1 MKIVFA
7 EVITIG
13 DELLYGQTLDTNSQ
27 WMGQELNRVG
37 IKIGRKTA
45 IGDRREDIV
54 SALDEAQQRADII
67 LITGGLGPTKD
78 DITKTILADYFDSPI
93 SLHPQALAD
102 LKALFAQRNYPLTAL
117 NEQQAALPE
126 RCEMVPNAMG
136 TAPGMWF
143 EQDGKVFVSMPGV
156 PYEMKAM
163 MTDTVLPRL
172 QETFALPVIF
182 HQMVQTVGIGESW
195 LAEKIADWE
204 NTLPEHI
211 RLAYLPSFGKVKLRL
226 TATGDNLLDL
236 EESVA
241 KQVQTLEPLIAQ
253 YIFGYGD
260 ISFEE
265 AIGRDLLSVGKTL
278 ALAESCTGGLVA
290 HRITSVPGS
299 SRYFRGGLIPYD
311 NALKIN
317 PLGVKESTLRQHG
330 AVSEAT
336 VREMAENVRRL
347 LGADVGLATSGI
359 AGPGGG
365 TAEKPVG
372 TIWIALADASTT
384 VAKKLTLGNDRLVNV
399 ERTNVAVLNLLRQHL
414 NQLLPAS

>member
-1 MKIVFA
+1 MKPIFA

-13 DELLYGQTLDTNSQ
+13 DELLYGQTLDTNTQ

-37 IKIGRKTA
+37 IKISRKMA
-45 IGDRREDIV
+45 IGDRREDIL

-78 DITKTILADYFDSPI
+78 DITKTTLADYFNCPI
-93 SLHPQALAD
+93 AIHPQALAD

-126 RCEMVPNAMG
+126 KCEMVPNAMG

-143 EQDGKVFVSMPGV
+143 EQAGKVFVSMPGV
-156 PYEMKAM
+156 PYEMRAM
-163 MTDTVLPRL
+163 MTATVLPRL

-182 HQMVQTVGIGESW
+182 HQMIQTVGIGESW
-195 LAEKIADWE
+195 LSEKIADWE
-204 NTLPEHI
+204 SALPEHI

-236 EESVA
+236 EEDVA
-241 KQVQTLEPLIAQ
+241 AQTKAVEPLIAKC
-253 YIFGYGD
+253 IFGYGD
-260 ISFEE
+260 ISLEE
-265 AIGRDLLSVGKTL
+265 AIGRDLLSAGKTL
-278 ALAESCTGGLVA
+278 ALAESCTGGFVA

-311 NALKIN
+311 NALKID
-317 PLGVKESTLRQHG
+317 PLGVEEATLRQHG

-336 VREMAENVRRL
+336 VRAMAENVRKL

-365 TAEKPVG
+365 TPEKPVG

-384 VAKKLTLGNDRLVNV
+384 VAKKLTLGNDRLVNI

-414 NQLLPAS
+414 NQQLPAS

>member
-54 SALDEAQQRADII
+54 SALDEAQRRADII

-78 DITKTILADYFDSPI
+78 DITKTTLAEYFDSPI
-93 SLHPQALAD
+93 SVHPQALAD

-117 NEQQAALPE
+117 NEQQAALPDK
-126 RCEMVPNAMG
+126 CEMVPNPMG

-163 MTDTVLPRL
+163 MTNTVLPRL

-182 HQMVQTVGIGESW
+182 HQMIQTVGIGESW
-195 LAEKIADWE
+195 LSEKIADWE
-204 NTLPEHI
+204 TALPEPI

-236 EESVA
+236 EEAVA
-241 KQVQTLEPLIAQ
+241 DQVQLLEPLIRK

-260 ISFEE
+260 VSLEE
-265 AIGRDLLSVGKTL
+265 AIGRDLLSAGKTL
-278 ALAESCTGGLVA
+278 VLAESCTGGFVA

-311 NALKIN
+311 NALKIS
-317 PLGVKESTLRQHG
+317 PLKVKEATLRQHG

-336 VREMAENVRRL
+336 VREMAENVRQL

-372 TIWIALADASTT
+372 TIWIALADVSTT
-384 VAKKLTLGNDRLVNV
+384 VAKKLTLGNDRSVNI

-414 NQLLPAS
+414 NGILPAS

>member
-54 SALDEAQQRADII
+54 IALDEAQQRADII

-78 DITKTILADYFDSPI
+78 DITKTTLADYFDSPI
-93 SLHPQALAD
+93 SLHPQALSD

-117 NEQQAALPE
+117 NEQQAALPDK
-126 RCEMVPNAMG
+126 CEMVPNAMG

-163 MTDTVLPRL
+163 MTNTVLPRL

-195 LAEKIADWE
+195 LSEKIADWE
-204 NTLPEHI
+204 SALPEHI

-236 EESVA
+236 EKAVTE
-241 KQVQTLEPLIAQ
+241 QVRALEPLIEK
-253 YIFGYGD
+253 YVFGYGD
-260 ISFEE
+260 ISLEE
-265 AIGRDLLSVGKTL
+265 AIGRDLLSAGKTL

-290 HRITSVPGS
+290 HQVTSVPGS

-336 VREMAENVRRL
+336 VREMAENVRKL
-347 LGADVGLATSGI
+347 LGSDVGLATSGI

-365 TAEKPVG
+365 TPDKPVG
-372 TIWIALADASTT
+372 TIWIALADGPTT
-384 VAKKLTLGNDRLVNV
+384 VTKKLTLGNDRLVNI

-414 NQLLPAS
+414 NHLLPAL

>member
-1 MKIVFA
+1 MKTVFA

-54 SALDEAQQRADII
+54 SALDEAQQWADII

-78 DITKTILADYFDSPI
+78 DITKTTLAEYFDSPI
-93 SLHPQALAD
+93 ALHPQALAD

-126 RCEMVPNAMG
+126 KCEMVPNAMG

-182 HQMVQTVGIGESW
+182 HQMIQTVGIGESW
-195 LAEKIADWE
+195 LSEKIADWE
-204 NTLPEHI
+204 NALPEHI

-236 EESVA
+236 EEAVA
-241 KQVQTLEPLIAQ
+241 QQVQTLEPLIDK

-260 ISFEE
+260 VSFEE

-336 VREMAENVRRL
+336 VREMAENVRQL

-372 TIWIALADASTT
+372 TIWIALADADAT
-384 VAKKLTLGNDRLVNV
+384 VARKLTLGNDRLVNI
-399 ERTNVAVLNLLRQHL
+399 ERTSVAVLNLLRQHL
-414 NQLLPAS
+414 NHLLPAS